1 MLNRIA
7 MLAITGGVILAQNET
22 PQRTDIVTPAPK
34 VYTVQPGTRIPLSL
48 INSVSTKNAAE
59 GDRVYLESAFPITAS
74 GRIVIPPGSYVT
86 GTVTQVKR
94 PGRVKG
100 RAELYLRFDSLML
113 PNGVTREFKSRLGG
127 VDGRAGEEFDRRE
140 GKIKGEGDKAG
151 DAQKVGETAA
161 AGASIGAIA
170 ARTAGG
176 AGIGAAAGAAAGLA
190 GVLLTR
196 GPEAV
201 LPRGTTVEMVLDR
214 TLEYTDSDLEFAP
227 QSRRQIMEAGSS
239 TPKKER
245 GVPLGRRAPLS
256 GKEQ

>member
-1 MLNRIA
+1 MTFHRITL
-7 MLAITGGVILAQNET
+7 LAVSGGALFGQDLTEKSG
-22 PQRTDIVTPAPK
+22 TPAPRK
-34 VYTVQPGTRIPLSL
+34 TYVVEPGTRIPLSL
-48 INSVSTKNAAE
+48 INSVSTKNAVE
-59 GDRVYLESAFPITAS
+59 GDRVYLESAFPITAN

-94 PGRVKG
+94 PGRIKG

-113 PNGVTREFKSRLGG
+113 PNGVTREFKSRLGS
-127 VDGRAGEEFDRRE
+127 VDGRAGEEFDRKE

-151 DAQKVGETAA
+151 DAQKVGEAAA

-176 AGIGAAAGAAAGLA
+176 AGLGAAAGAAAGLA
-190 GVLLTR
+190 GVLMSR

-214 TLEYTDSDLEFAP
+214 SLEYDDSELEFGPAT
-227 QSRRQIMEAGSS
+227 RRQIVDSGSS
-239 TPKKER
+239 PTKRER
-245 GVPLGRRAPLS
+245 GAPLGRRLPAR
-256 GKEQ
+256 

>member
-1 MLNRIA
+1 MLSYRIA
-7 MLAITGGVILAQNET
+7 LLAVAAGALFCQTAPEKTLA
-22 PQRTDIVTPAPK
+22 PADVK
-34 VYTVQPGTRIPLSL
+34 SYIIEPGTRIPLSL

-59 GDRVYLESAFPITAS
+59 GDRVYLESAFPITAN

-113 PNGVTREFKSRLGG
+113 PNGVTREFRSRLGS

-151 DAQKVGETAA
+151 DAQKVGEVAA

-170 ARTAGG
+170 ARTASG
-176 AGIGAAAGAAAGLA
+176 AGLGAAAGAAAGLA
-190 GVLLTR
+190 GVLLSR

-214 TLEYTDSDLEFAP
+214 TLEYSDSDLEFGAAT
-227 QSRRQIMEAGSS
+227 SRRQLVDSGAS
-239 TPKKER
+239 TTKKDR
-245 GVPLGRRAPLS
+245 GIPLGRRVPIS
-256 GKEQ
+256 Q

>member
-1 MLNRIA
+1 MMFHRIA
-7 MLAITGGVILAQNET
+7 LLAISGSALFGQNE
-22 PQRTDIVTPAPK
+22 PEKSDPPAASK
-34 VYTVQPGTRIPLSL
+34 TYLVEPGTRIPLSL
-48 INSVSTKNAAE
+48 INSISTKNAAE
-59 GDRVYLESAFPITAS
+59 GDRVYLESAFPITAN

-113 PNGVTREFKSRLGG
+113 PNGVTREFKSRLGS

-140 GKIKGEGDKAG
+140 GKIKGEGGKAG
-151 DAQKVGETAA
+151 DAQKVGEAAA

-170 ARTAGG
+170 ARSASG
-176 AGIGAAAGAAAGLA
+176 AGLGAAAGAAAGLA
-190 GVLLTR
+190 GVLMSR

-201 LPRGTTVEMVLDR
+201 LPRGTTVEMILDR

-227 QSRRQIMEAGSS
+227 QTRRQIVDSGS
-239 TPKKER
+239 TQQKKER
-245 GVPLGRRAPLS
+245 GVPLGKRFPMNQI
-256 GKEQ
+256 EQ

>member
-1 MLNRIA
+1 MIFHRIA
-7 MLAITGGVILAQNET
+7 LLAVAGSALFGQDSLEKSGTLAAAKTYVVE
-22 PQRTDIVTPAPK
+22 
-34 VYTVQPGTRIPLSL
+34 PGTRIPLSL

-59 GDRVYLESAFPITAS
+59 GDRVYLESAFPITAN

-113 PNGVTREFKSRLGG
+113 PNGVTREFKSRLGS
-127 VDGRAGEEFDRRE
+127 VDGRAGEEFDRQE

-151 DAQKVGETAA
+151 DAQKVGEVAA

-170 ARTAGG
+170 ARSASG
-176 AGIGAAAGAAAGLA
+176 AGLGAAAGAAAGLA
-190 GVLLTR
+190 GILMSR
-196 GPEAV
+196 GPDAV

-214 TLEYTDSDLEFAP
+214 LLEYKESELEFGP
-227 QSRRQIMEAGSS
+227 QTRRPIVDSGASS
-239 TPKKER
+239 SKKER
-245 GVPLGRRAPLS
+245 GAPLGRRIPLT
-256 GKEQ
+256 KRKQ

>member
-1 MLNRIA
+1 MMYHRIVVG
-7 MLAITGGVILAQNET
+7 AILGSALFGQNASE
-22 PQRTDIVTPAPK
+22 RTESSAVPK
-34 VYTVQPGTRIPLSL
+34 TYAVEPGTRIPLSL
-48 INSVSTKNAAE
+48 INSISTKNAAE
-59 GDRVYLESAFPITAS
+59 GDRVYLESAFPITVN

-94 PGRVKG
+94 AGRVKG
-100 RAELYLRFDSLML
+100 KAELYLRFDSLML
-113 PNGVTREFKSRLGG
+113 PNGVTREFKSRLGS

-151 DAQKVGETAA
+151 DAQKVGEAAA

-190 GVLLTR
+190 GILLSR
-196 GPEAV
+196 GPDAV

-214 TLEYTDSDLEFAP
+214 MIEYTDSDLEFGP
-227 QSRRQIMEAGSS
+227 QMRRPIVDSGSS
-239 TPKKER
+239 SQKRER
-245 GVPLGRRAPLS
+245 GTPLGRRIPFI
-256 GKEQ
+256 